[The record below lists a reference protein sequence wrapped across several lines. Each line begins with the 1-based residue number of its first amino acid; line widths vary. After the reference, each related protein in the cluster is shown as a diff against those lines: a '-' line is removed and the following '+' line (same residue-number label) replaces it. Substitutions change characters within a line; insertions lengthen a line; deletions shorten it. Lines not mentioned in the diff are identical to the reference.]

1 MVLEPIRVVIPPRI
15 ATKLKGI
22 KNLLKELSV
31 SLIIPCNIGM
41 KIITTGVLL
50 IKALKTKTKNRLK
63 KITIL
68 GLFGKKLIKLEI

>member
-1 MVLEPIRVVIPPRI
+1 M

-31 SLIIPCNIGM
+31 FLIIPCKIGI

-50 IKALKTKTKNRLK
+50 INALKIRTKNRLK

-68 GLFGKKLIKLEI
+68 GLFGNKLIKLEI

>member
-1 MVLEPIRVVIPPRI
+1 
-15 ATKLKGI
+15 
-22 KNLLKELSV
+22 
-31 SLIIPCNIGM
+31 M